1 KNRFHIRQANCGM
14 EAMEIVM
21 ALPLEARD
29 MEVVMDMTKEEIMVW
44 VMEVKEVLN
53 QAMAMEILVDMEHMT
68 MVMGVVEELVVG
80 ME

>member
-1 KNRFHIRQANCGM
+1 MVMVTMVM